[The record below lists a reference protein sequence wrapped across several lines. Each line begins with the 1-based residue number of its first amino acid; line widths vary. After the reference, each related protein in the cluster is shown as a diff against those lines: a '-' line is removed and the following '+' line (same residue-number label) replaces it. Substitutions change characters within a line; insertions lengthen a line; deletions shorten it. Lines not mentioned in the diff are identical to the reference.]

1 MTTYD
6 EWVIPIGFSLN
17 AGAELETCEWV
28 SVSII
33 KRTKLDILTSNVL
46 QVIIRLP
53 GQYLPVAC
61 GREHHEPF
69 D

>member
-1 MTTYD
+1 MGYTD
-6 EWVIPIGFSLN
+6 WLSLN
-17 AGAELETCEWV
+17 AGAELGACERG
-28 SVSII
+28 SGSTI
-33 KRTKLDILTSNVL
+33 KRTKLDILASNVL

-53 GQYLPVAC
+53 GKYLSVAC